1 MKRWIPAV
9 VALMFLAGACA
20 PEEEPSASGGS
31 NGGGAGGAATAAEC
45 AASVESD
52 LVNSGSLTVGTGNP
66 AFPPWWEGGTSKEHG
81 EWEINDPYKGKG
93 YEGATVF
100 AVAEELGFSRDEVQF
115 VSVPFAESFAPGPRE
130 FDFVIQQISFSTKRA
145 QRVDFSDSYYDVS
158 QGLVSYEGSPIEN
171 ATSFSDLKD
180 AKLGT
185 QIGTTSHDYIVNN
198 VKPATEPS
206 VYPSFTGAI
215 ADLKSESI
223 DGIVT
228 DLPSAFFITAVQVP
242 NGVIVG
248 QFPTVGSQEHF
259 AMAFQK
265 GSPLVE
271 CVNKALANLRES
283 GELADIE
290 QKWLADKA
298 SAPVIEN

>member
-1 MKRWIPAV
+1 MKKWLPALV
-9 VALMFLAGACA
+9 VLLLLAAACA
-20 PEEEPSASGGS
+20 PEEEATPSDGS
-31 NGGGAGGAATAAEC
+31 TGAGGAATAAEC
-45 AASVESD
+45 ASSVESD

-81 EWEINDPYKGKG
+81 EWEVNDPYKGKG
-93 YEGATVF
+93 YEGATLF
-100 AVAEELGFSRDEVQF
+100 AVAEELGFSRDQVQF
-115 VSVPFAESFAPGPRE
+115 VPVPFAESFAPGPQN
-130 FDFVIQQISFSTKRA
+130 FDFVLQQISYSAKRA

-248 QFPTVGSQEHF
+248 QFPTVGTQEHF
-259 AMAFQK
+259 AMAFRK

-271 CVNKALANLRES
+271 CVNKALATLRES

-298 SAPVIEN
+298 SAPVIED

>member
-1 MKRWIPAV
+1 MKRWFPAMAV
-9 VALMFLAGACA
+9 LLVLAAACA
-20 PEEEPSASGGS
+20 PEEEANPSGGS
-31 NGGGAGGAATAAEC
+31 NQAGGAPTTAAEC
-45 AASVESD
+45 ASSVESD
-52 LVNSGSLTVGTGNP
+52 LVAPGSLTVGTGNP
-66 AFPPWWEGGTSKEHG
+66 AFPPWWGGGTSKEHG
-81 EWEINDPYKGKG
+81 EWEINDPHKGKG

-100 AVAEELGFSRDEVQF
+100 AVAEELGFSRAQVHF
-115 VSVPFAESFAPGPRE
+115 VPVPFAESFAPGPRD
-130 FDFVIQQISFSTKRA
+130 FDFVLQQISFSAKRA

-158 QGLVSYEGSPIEN
+158 QGLISYEGSSIEN

-185 QIGTTSHDYIVNN
+185 QIGTTSHDYILNN
-198 VKPATEPS
+198 VQPATEPS
-206 VYPSFTGAI
+206 VYPTVTGAI

-271 CVNKALANLRES
+271 CVNKALASLRES
-283 GELADIE
+283 GELANIE

>member
-20 PEEEPSASGGS
+20 PEEEPSESGGS
-31 NGGGAGGAATAAEC
+31 NGGGDGGAATAAEC
-45 AASVESD
+45 ASSVESD

-81 EWEINDPYKGKG
+81 EWEINDPHKGKG

-100 AVAEELGFSRDEVQF
+100 AVAEELGFSRDQVQF
-115 VSVPFAESFAPGPRE
+115 VPVPFAESFAPGPRD
-130 FDFVIQQISFSTKRA
+130 FDFVMQQISFSTKRA

-242 NGVIVG
+242 NGIIVG

-265 GSPLVE
+265 GSPLVD
-271 CVNKALANLRES
+271 CVNKALASLRES